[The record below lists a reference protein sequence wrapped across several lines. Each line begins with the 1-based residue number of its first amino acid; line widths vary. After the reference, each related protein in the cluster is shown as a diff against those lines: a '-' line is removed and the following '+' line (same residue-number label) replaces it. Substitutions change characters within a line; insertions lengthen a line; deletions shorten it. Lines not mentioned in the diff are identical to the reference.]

1 MTETPYDPIRNML
14 FMLLL
19 NDIKKTIIE
28 DPQKAILKID
38 NHLKGLKE
46 IFADVS
52 EHKKELEKTNG
63 QEG

>member
-1 MTETPYDPIRNML
+1 MADVPYDPIRNML
-14 FMLLL
+14 FTLLL

-46 IFADVS
+46 IF
-52 EHKKELEKTNG
+52 KEVGQGAEQTKEKTR
-63 QEG
+63 